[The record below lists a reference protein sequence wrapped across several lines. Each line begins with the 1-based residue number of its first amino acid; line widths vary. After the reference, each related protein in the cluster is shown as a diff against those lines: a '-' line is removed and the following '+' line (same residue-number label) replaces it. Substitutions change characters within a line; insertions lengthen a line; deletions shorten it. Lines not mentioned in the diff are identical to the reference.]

1 MKKQIIDYVLLLHIV
16 CFSYSLHAVPSKPWT
31 FLVYMA
37 AANDLNSYAL
47 LDLQEMMKVG
57 STPFV
62 NVIVYLTIQEDGKP
76 KETKK
81 LYVEQGS
88 LQQIGPVLN
97 RDSGDVATLTEA
109 LQWACLDYPSE
120 HVAVVLWDHGSGPLN
135 RKKSIKKGVCYD
147 FDTGHYLTDRD
158 CLDAFAWARDRV
170 NGGKKFDI
178 IGCDACL
185 LASLEMAYTFSSCA
199 DYFVAS
205 EETIPGN
212 GFQYAFLLNSF
223 AKQSLDALSFAKL
236 IVSSYGQEYAG
247 TLNYTLSVTDLNMI
261 NVLVDNVNAVAQV
274 LASQFKGKNYAV
286 SKAVIKKCINRKLCP
301 CFDDGVYIDLC
312 QFYRNLLQNVD
323 SLKLSKAVTQQF
335 KKIIAAG
342 IALFP
347 KIIKAQ
353 VASKNY
359 QQVGGLS
366 MYFSRYSIDPSYY
379 GLYWTAKN
387 SNWLSFLEA
396 FIG

>member
-1 MKKQIIDYVLLLHIV
+1 MKKQIMRYLFLIYFI
-16 CFSYSLHAVPSKPWT
+16 CISYSLQAVPNKPWT
-31 FLVYMA
+31 FLVYIA
-37 AANDLNSYAL
+37 AANDLNPYAL

-62 NVIVYLTIQEDGKP
+62 NVIVYLTIQEDGKS
-76 KETKK
+76 KQTKK
-81 LYVEQGS
+81 LYVEKGS

-135 RKKSIKKGVCYD
+135 RKKSSVRGICYD

-158 CLDAFAWARDRV
+158 CLDAFSWARDRV
-170 NGGKKFDI
+170 NGGRKFDI
-178 IGCDACL
+178 IACDACL

-236 IVSSYGQEYAG
+236 MVSSYAKEYAG
-247 TLNYTLSVTDLNMI
+247 TLDYTLSVADLSKI
-261 NVLVDNVNAVAQV
+261 NLLVDNVNAVAQV
-274 LASQFKGKNYAV
+274 LSSQLKSKNSVV
-286 SKAVIKKCINRKLCP
+286 SKAVIKKCIHRKDCP
-301 CFDDGVYIDLC
+301 SFDDGVYIDLC
-312 QFYRNLLQNVD
+312 QFYRNLLKNVD
-323 SLKLSKAVTQQF
+323 GLKLSKAVTQQF
-335 KKIIAAG
+335 KKIVAAG

-353 VASKNY
+353 VMSKNY
-359 QQVGGLS
+359 KQLGGLS
-366 MYFSRYSIDPSYY
+366 MYFSRHSIDPSYY

-387 SNWLSFLEA
+387 SNWLNFLEA

>member
-1 MKKQIIDYVLLLHIV
+1 
-16 CFSYSLHAVPSKPWT
+16 
-31 FLVYMA
+31 
-37 AANDLNSYAL
+37 
-47 LDLQEMMKVG
+47 
-57 STPFV
+57 
-62 NVIVYLTIQEDGKP
+62 
-76 KETKK
+76 
-81 LYVEQGS
+81 
-88 LQQIGPVLN
+88 
-97 RDSGDVATLTEA
+97 
-109 LQWACLDYPSE
+109 
-120 HVAVVLWDHGSGPLN
+120 
-135 RKKSIKKGVCYD
+135 VCYD